1 MENWGR
7 GCTEPELLVGTDG
20 CPNWHINLRVT
31 SHSVESHFAPTTRE
45 TYTLHWKLHW
55 RSQLGKN
62 RRERNGKL
70 WSLLQVSQETE
81 WHFGLQEVWVSKLL
95 LWSWTI
101 SNRESSLC
109 AWHALAPAHG
119 RLLVGSGNKLGS
131 FLERFSGVDKSQSGE
146 PSGGTL
152 NSWCGFHL
160 RVLACRAEICYFLHQ
175 CSFWLYWSW
184 AEC

>member
-1 MENWGR
+1 MAAQTGTLTLESPHTLLNLTLLLQQEKLTPCIGNFTDVPSWEKIEEKGR
-7 GCTEPELLVGTDG
+7 
-20 CPNWHINLRVT
+20 
-31 SHSVESHFAPTTRE
+31 
-45 TYTLHWKLHW
+45 
-55 RSQLGKN
+55 
-62 RRERNGKL
+62 GKL

-101 SNRESSLC
+101 SNRESPLC